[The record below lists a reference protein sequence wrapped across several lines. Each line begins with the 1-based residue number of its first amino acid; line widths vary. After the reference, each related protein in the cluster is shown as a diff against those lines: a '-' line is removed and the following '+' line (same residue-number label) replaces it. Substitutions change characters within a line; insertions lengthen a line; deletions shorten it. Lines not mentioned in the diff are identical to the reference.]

1 MDVFTKV
8 IKSPECLHIFVY
20 CMRNIEAKIKEICE
34 MNQVI
39 QDNQIKDECQLRG
52 LIKSVEFYNEK
63 FDELE
68 RDNRKKKEKVN
79 ELEEKTIN
87 MDKN

>member
-1 MDVFTKV
+1 
-8 IKSPECLHIFVY
+8 
-20 CMRNIEAKIKEICE
+20 MRNIEAKIKEICE

-52 LIKSVEFYNEK
+52 LIKSIEFYNEK

-68 RDNRKKKEKVN
+68 RDNRKKKEKIN

>member
-1 MDVFTKV
+1 M
-8 IKSPECLHIFVY
+8 SASL
-20 CMRNIEAKIKEICE
+20 EALL
-34 MNQVI
+34 N
-39 QDNQIKDECQLRG
+39 L
-52 LIKSVEFYNEK
+52 EFYNEK

-68 RDNRKKKEKVN
+68 RDNRKKKEKIN